1 MLAGWALLWRF
12 GRAFVFEGPAAIEG
26 YGWAGYVANAWMV
39 TNGVDVCYDRFRLPL
54 HGWML
59 GSAGEALGSYA
70 DGGVVV
76 ASLSMGLVVVAAAVT
91 GRALSG
97 PWAGGL
103 AAALLPLV
111 PHNADAARWAN
122 SYPTQAALGGAALAL
137 AVACARWPRASLALA
152 GGIAGGLAW
161 GVDGRAGLM
170 AVAALALLPLALL
183 ERPRATTLAMPLL
196 FALGLSLGPW
206 SAAYLHVGDEP
217 LPTLVEKVEFQRG
230 VALRWTAQR
239 HDDAL
244 EAACQDEPSGELPS
258 LAALQR
264 PCAAEM
270 LRHNVE
276 QVLPWHVPL
285 GGALTLGLAG
295 LVLLPGR
302 QGWRGTARAAAFLV
316 ACGLPLLAELLW
328 VPLPDRYVV
337 PRAVVLAVLAPA
349 GLGRLAGTLG
359 RAGGWL
365 MGPAAIGLLVYAW
378 IEDPTERWRDTAL
391 QESRAAAARSQATAD
406 ALAAL
411 SAEPAPLLDCSDHF
425 VATAL
430 LPRLTAPWPPQLRVF
445 DGAACVAWL
454 DLAPAGALISVDPN
468 RPVPLHRSRPG
479 AGQVRFEPSL
489 MTARGWAVVAR
500 RPTVELWRKAPP
512 P

>member
-1 MLAGWALLWRF
+1 MAGWALLWRF
-12 GRAFVFEGPAAIEG
+12 GRAFVFEGPTAIEG

-39 TNGVDVCYDRFRLPL
+39 THGVDVGYDRFRLPL

-59 GSAGEALGSYA
+59 GTVGEALGSYA

-76 ASLSMGLVVVAAAVT
+76 ASLSMGVVVLAAALA

-103 AAALLPLV
+103 SAALLPLV
-111 PHNADAARWAN
+111 PLNADAARWAN
-122 SYPTQAALGGAALAL
+122 NYPTQAALGGAALAL
-137 AVACARWPRASLALA
+137 AVACARWPRAGLALA
-152 GGIAGGLAW
+152 GGVAGGLAW

-170 AVAALALLPLALL
+170 ALTALALVPLALL
-183 ERPRATTLAMPLL
+183 ERPRATTLALPLL

-206 SAAYLHVGDEP
+206 SAARLHVGDEP

-230 VALRWTAQR
+230 VALRWTTQR

-244 EAACQDEPSGELPS
+244 EAACEGEPPGELPS
-258 LAALQR
+258 LAALER
-264 PCAAEM
+264 PCATEM

-276 QVLPWHVPL
+276 RVLPRHVPL

-302 QGWRGTARAAAFLV
+302 QGWRGSARSAAWLAV
-316 ACGLPLLAELLW
+316 CGLPLLAELLW

-349 GLGRLAGTLG
+349 GLGRLAGSLG
-359 RAGGWL
+359 RVGGWL
-365 MGPAAIGLLVYAW
+365 VGPAAIALLVYAW
-378 IEDPTERWRDTAL
+378 VADPAERWRDTAL

-406 ALAAL
+406 ALDAL

-430 LPRLTAPWPPQLRVF
+430 LPRLTAPWPPQLRVL
-445 DGAACVAWL
+445 DGAACAAWL
-454 DLAPAGALISVDPN
+454 DVAPAGALISVDPN
-468 RPVPLHRSRPG
+468 RPVALHRSRPG
-479 AGQVRFEPSL
+479 AGKVRFEPSWL
-489 MTARGWAVVAR
+489 TARGWVPVAQ
-500 RPTVELWRKAPP
+500 RPTVALWRKSPAP
-512 P
+512 